1 VKITSIDL
9 FPVSIKLSQ
18 PLKWGAFETAKKGAI
33 IVRLTTDEGLYGVGE
48 CGLST
53 EFYPQVKA
61 TINTLKPLLINANP
75 LNVGRLWSRM
85 YHATHLWGRRGV
97 ETYALSGVDIA
108 LWDLAGKVAGMP
120 IHRMLGTVK
129 EDVEA
134 YFAPS
139 LKPPEVIE
147 QEAVDAV
154 ERGFKAIKLRVGMGE
169 QTDLEIVR
177 RVRKAVGEDITIMVD
192 ANMAYDLKTA
202 KEMGRRFAEYNIF
215 WLEEPVRAHSL
226 SQYVSV
232 LKEMTNAVPYYV
244 AGGECLFTK
253 CEFLELISKR
263 AVDVVQPDCTTVGG
277 ITEAHKIAAC
287 AEIWDLMFVPH
298 VACSSIAT
306 VGLAA
311 ALHVIAASTH
321 SRFIEYDPYETELRR
336 RISANPLVVR
346 EGRMRV
352 PEGPGLGIEIDWE
365 AVEHYSAKR

>member
-1 VKITSIDL
+1 MKITDVSL
-9 FPVSIKLSQ
+9 FPVRVRLPR
-18 PLKWGAFETAKKGAI
+18 PLRWGQFEVLEKGAVLLRI
-33 IVRLTTDEGLYGVGE
+33 DTDEGLYGVGE
-48 CGLST
+48 CGLSVG
-53 EFYPQVKA
+53 FYSSVSA
-61 TINTLKPLLINANP
+61 VIERLRPLLIGEDP
-75 LNVGRLWSRM
+75 LAIGRLWERM
-85 YHATHLWGRRGV
+85 YSHTHLWGRRGV

-108 LWDLAGKVAGMP
+108 LWDLAGKAAGMP

-147 QEAVDAV
+147 REAVDAV

-169 QTDLEIVR
+169 RNDLEIVR
-177 RVRKAVGEDITIMVD
+177 RVRKAVGEKITIMVD

-226 SQYVSV
+226 SQYVFV
-232 LKEMTNAVPYYV
+232 LKEMSNAVPYYV

-253 CEFLELISKR
+253 YEFLELISKR

-287 AEIWDLMFVPH
+287 AEMWDLMFVPH

-336 RISANPLVVR
+336 RILANPLVVR

-365 AVEHYSAKR
+365 AVKHYSAKC